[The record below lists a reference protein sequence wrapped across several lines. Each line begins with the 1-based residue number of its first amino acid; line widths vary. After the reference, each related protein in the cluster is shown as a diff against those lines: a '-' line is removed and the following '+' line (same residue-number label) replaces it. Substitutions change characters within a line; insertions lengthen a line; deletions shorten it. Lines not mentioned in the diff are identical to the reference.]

1 MNTRWFLAAVLL
13 VAGCA
18 GSDQYV
24 YTKPGA
30 TTEQKE
36 RDKTDCL
43 FDSKVTTQG
52 SGGPQITVNQDRYR
66 RCMTDK
72 GYTLERTAQ

>member
-1 MNTRWFLAAVLL
+1 MNNRSFLAAVLL
-13 VAGCA
+13 MAGCA
-18 GSDQYV
+18 SDSYV

-43 FDSKVTTQG
+43 FDSRITTQG
-52 SGGPQITVNQDRYR
+52 PNGPQIRVNQDRYR

>member
-1 MNTRWFLAAVLL
+1 MNTRRLLAAVLL
-13 VAGCA
+13 LTGCA
-18 GSDQYV
+18 SSDPYV

-43 FDSKVTTQG
+43 FDSKETRQG
-52 SGGPQITVNQDRYR
+52 PGGPQMTVNQDRYR

>member
-1 MNTRWFLAAVLL
+1 MNTRLLFAVVLL
-13 VAGCA
+13 AAGCA
-18 GSDQYV
+18 SSDPYV

-43 FDSKVTTQG
+43 FDSRVTTQG
-52 SGGPQITVNQDRYR
+52 PSGPQSRVDQDRYR
-66 RCMTDK
+66 RCMADK

>member
-1 MNTRWFLAAVLL
+1 MSHRWVLAAVLL
-13 VAGCA
+13 TAGCA
-18 GSDQYV
+18 SADPYV

-43 FDSKVTTQG
+43 FDSRITTQG
-52 SGGPQITVNQDRYR
+52 PSGPQMRVDQDRYR
-66 RCMTDK
+66 RCMADK

>member
-1 MNTRWFLAAVLL
+1 MNARLLFAVVLL
-13 VAGCA
+13 AAGCA
-18 GSDQYV
+18 SSDSYV

-30 TTEQKE
+30 TKEQTE

-43 FDSKVTTQG
+43 FDARYTSQG
-52 SGGPQITVNQDRYR
+52 PDGPQMRINQDRYR

>member
-1 MNTRWFLAAVLL
+1 MNGRSFLAAVLL
-13 VAGCA
+13 VTGCA
-18 GSDQYV
+18 SADQYV

-30 TTEQKE
+30 STEQKE

-43 FDSKVTTQG
+43 FDSRVTTQG
-52 SGGPQITVNQDRYR
+52 PEIRVNQDRYR

>member
-1 MNTRWFLAAVLL
+1 MNSRSFLTAVLL
-13 VAGCA
+13 VTGCA
-18 GSDQYV
+18 SADQYV

-43 FDSKVTTQG
+43 FDSRVTTQG
-52 SGGPQITVNQDRYR
+52 LDGPQIRVNQDRYR

>member
-1 MNTRWFLAAVLL
+1 MNTRWVLAAVLL
-13 VAGCA
+13 MTGCA
-18 GSDQYV
+18 SPDPYV

-30 TTEQKE
+30 TEQKE

-43 FDSKVTTQG
+43 FDSKETTQG
-52 SGGPQITVNQDRYR
+52 PGGPRITVNQDRYR

-72 GYTLERTAQ
+72 GWTLERTAQ

>member
-13 VAGCA
+13 MTGCA
-18 GSDQYV
+18 SSDPYV

-43 FDSKVTTQG
+43 FSSRMPVQ
-52 SGGPQITVNQDRYR
+52 SPEGPGFRVNQDLYR

-72 GYTLERTAQ
+72 CWTLERLAQ

>member
-1 MNTRWFLAAVLL
+1 MNSRSLLAAVLL
-13 VAGCA
+13 VTSCA
-18 GSDQYV
+18 SADQYV

-43 FDSKVTTQG
+43 FDARVTTQG
-52 SGGPQITVNQDRYR
+52 PDGPQIRVNQDCYR

-72 GYTLERTAQ
+72 GYTLERTAP

>member
-13 VAGCA
+13 MTGCA
-18 GSDQYV
+18 SSDPYV

-43 FDSKVTTQG
+43 FDSRETTQG
-52 SGGPQITVNQDRYR
+52 PSGPQITINQDRYR

-72 GYTLERTAQ
+72 GWTLERMAQ

>member
-1 MNTRWFLAAVLL
+1 MSNRLFLTAVLL
-13 VAGCA
+13 VAACA
-18 GSDQYV
+18 SSDSYV

-43 FDSKVTTQG
+43 FDSRVTTQG
-52 SGGPQITVNQDRYR
+52 PDGPQIRVNQDRYR
-66 RCMTDK
+66 RCMADK
-72 GYTLERTAQ
+72 GYTLERVAQ

>member
-1 MNTRWFLAAVLL
+1 LSCWW
-13 VAGCA
+13 AGCA
-18 GSDQYV
+18 GPDYV
-24 YTKPGA
+24 YSKPGA

-43 FDSKVTTQG
+43 FDARTTVP
-52 SGGPQITVNQDRYR
+52 SPDGPQIRVNQDRYR

-72 GYTLERTAQ
+72 GYTLEKGAP

>member
-1 MNTRWFLAAVLL
+1 MNTRALLAAVLL
-13 VAGCA
+13 AGGCA
-18 GSDQYV
+18 GADSYV
-24 YTKPGA
+24 YTRPGA

-43 FDSKVTTQG
+43 FDARIVTQRPD
-52 SGGPQITVNQDRYR
+52 GPQISVNQDRYR

-72 GYTLERTAQ
+72 GYTLEKSSP

>member
-1 MNTRWFLAAVLL
+1 MSNRWLLAAVLL

-18 GSDQYV
+18 SSDPYV

-43 FDSKVTTQG
+43 FDSRVTTQG
-52 SGGPQITVNQDRYR
+52 PNGPQIRVDQDRYR
-66 RCMTDK
+66 RCMADK

>member
-1 MNTRWFLAAVLL
+1 MNTRWLPAAVLL
-13 VAGCA
+13 MTGCA
-18 GSDQYV
+18 SSDPYV

-43 FDSKVTTQG
+43 FDSKETTHG
-52 SGGPQITVNQDRYR
+52 PGGPPITVNQDRYR

-72 GYTLERTAQ
+72 GWTLERTAR

>member
-13 VAGCA
+13 MTGCA
-18 GSDQYV
+18 SSDPYV

-43 FDSKVTTQG
+43 FDSRVTTQG
-52 SGGPQITVNQDRYR
+52 PDGPQIRVNQDLYR

-72 GYTLERTAQ
+72 GYTLEKGAR

>member
-13 VAGCA
+13 MAGCA
-18 GSDQYV
+18 SSDPYV

-43 FDSKVTTQG
+43 FDSKETTQG
-52 SGGPQITVNQDRYR
+52 PGGPQITVNQDRYR

-72 GYTLERTAQ
+72 GWTLERMAQ

>member
-1 MNTRWFLAAVLL
+1 MNSRSFLAAILL
-13 VAGCA
+13 VTGCA
-18 GSDQYV
+18 SADQYV

-30 TTEQKE
+30 STEQKE

-43 FDSKVTTQG
+43 FDSRVTTQG
-52 SGGPQITVNQDRYR
+52 PDGPQIRVNQDRYR

>member
-1 MNTRWFLAAVLL
+1 MNARCVLAAVLL
-13 VAGCA
+13 MTGCA
-18 GSDQYV
+18 SSNSYV

-43 FDSKVTTQG
+43 FDSRVTTQG
-52 SGGPQITVNQDRYR
+52 PGGPQITVNQDRYR

>member
-1 MNTRWFLAAVLL
+1 MNTRWFLAVVLM

-18 GSDQYV
+18 SSDPYV

-43 FDSKVTTQG
+43 FDSSVTTPRMD
-52 SGGPQITVNQDRYR
+52 GPQVRVDQDRYR

-72 GYTLERTAQ
+72 GYTLERTAR

>member
-1 MNTRWFLAAVLL
+1 MNARSFLGAVLL

-18 GSDQYV
+18 SSDPYV

-36 RDKTDCL
+36 KDKTDCL
-43 FDSKVTTQG
+43 FDARITTQRPD
-52 SGGPQITVNQDRYR
+52 GPQISVNQDRYR

-72 GYTLERTAQ
+72 GYTLEKSSP

>member
-1 MNTRWFLAAVLL
+1 MSTRSFLAVLL
-13 VAGCA
+13 LVGGCA
-18 GSDQYV
+18 GTDAYV

-43 FDSKVTTQG
+43 FDARTTTQG
-52 SGGPQITVNQDRYR
+52 PDGPQMRVNQDRYR

>member
-13 VAGCA
+13 MTGCA
-18 GSDQYV
+18 DPYV

-30 TTEQKE
+30 TTDQKE

-43 FDSKVTTQG
+43 FDSKETSHG
-52 SGGPQITVNQDRYR
+52 PGGPQITVNQDRYR

-72 GYTLERTAQ
+72 GYTLERTAR

>member
-1 MNTRWFLAAVLL
+1 MNTRWFLAEVLL

>member
-1 MNTRWFLAAVLL
+1 MTPRSFLALVLL
-13 VAGCA
+13 VGGCA
-18 GSDQYV
+18 GADYV
-24 YTKPGA
+24 YSKPGA

-43 FDSKVTTQG
+43 FDARTTVP
-52 SGGPQITVNQDRYR
+52 SPDGPQIRVNQDRYR

-72 GYTLERTAQ
+72 GYTLEKGAP

>member
-1 MNTRWFLAAVLL
+1 MNTRSLLTAVLL
-13 VAGCA
+13 MGGCA
-18 GSDQYV
+18 GADYV

-36 RDKTDCL
+36 RDKNDCL
-43 FDSKVTTQG
+43 FSSRMPVQ
-52 SGGPQITVNQDRYR
+52 SPWGPGFRVNQDLYR

-72 GYTLERTAQ
+72 GWTLERTAQ